1 MSLHLS
7 LYRGRGIHR
16 TSTIVCAVLLALGA
30 LLMPSRGL
38 AQGVGGGGGGGQTP
52 PVRIIGTGSHL
63 TPLATYGVFGFV
75 CTVGST
81 IVHAAVMPRE
91 LTSAEVMRNGM
102 TCFLGPAGWLLAGA
116 LFPELNAPVPPKSP
130 PSRSGQ
136 GGGGQSGGGRGG
148 FTAPPAGAFG
158 FVPNEVLLRL
168 RPNTN
173 QAYVRRMARQLGMTL
188 LETQDFTLTGD
199 SIQRWRIDSG
209 RSVASVIRA
218 LARYGRV
225 VAAQSNN
232 YYRLMQQQATAHRV
246 QPNAAQYV
254 IDKLHLVAA
263 HRISDGEDI
272 PVAVIDSQ
280 IDDAHPE
287 LAGAVAERFD
297 ATGDPPAPHA
307 HGTGMAGAVAAHGR
321 LTGVAPRARLLAV
334 RAFGSRAASAGG
346 TTFNVLKG
354 IDWAAGEGAR
364 IVNMS
369 FAGPRDPMMAQMIR
383 AADARGIVLIAA
395 VGNAGPKSPPLYP
408 GAYAQVI
415 GVTATDAN
423 DRLLA
428 VANRGPQVAVAA
440 PGVEILLP
448 APGGGFQVTSG
459 TSAASAHVSGV
470 VALLLAR
477 NPRLKPADIRRLL
490 TATASRL
497 GEGPRVRDFG
507 AGLVDPL
514 KAVEAVAAR

>member
-7 LYRGRGIHR
+7 LHRRRGLHR
-16 TSTIVCAVLLALGA
+16 TSTIACAALLALAA

-38 AQGVGGGGGGGQTP
+38 AQGIGGGGGGGQTP
-52 PVRIIGTGSHL
+52 PVRIVGTSSHL

-81 IVHAAVMPRE
+81 IVHAALMPRE
-91 LTSAEVMRNGM
+91 LTGAEVMRNGM
-102 TCFLGPAGWLLAGA
+102 ACFLGPAGWLLAGA
-116 LFPELNAPVPPKSP
+116 LFPELGAAPPSP
-130 PSRSGQ
+130 PPRGGQ
-136 GGGGQSGGGRGG
+136 GGGQSGGGRGG
-148 FTAPPAGAFG
+148 FTAPPAGGFG
-158 FVPNEVLLRL
+158 FVPDEVLLRL
-168 RPNTN
+168 RPNAN
-173 QAYVRRMARQLGMTL
+173 QAYLRRMARRLGMTL
-188 LETQDFTLTGD
+188 LETQDFALTGD

-225 VAAQSNN
+225 AAAQSNN
-232 YYRLMQQQATAHRV
+232 YYRLMQQPATVAA

-254 IDKLHLVAA
+254 IEKLHLVAA
-263 HRISDGEDI
+263 HRISGGEDI

-280 IDDAHPE
+280 IDEAHPE

-334 RAFGSRAASAGG
+334 RAFGSRAASADG

-354 IDWAAGEGAR
+354 IDWAAGEGVR
-364 IVNMS
+364 VINMS
-369 FAGPRDPMMAQMIR
+369 FAGPRDPLMAQMIR

-395 VGNAGPKSPPLYP
+395 VGNAGPTSPPLYP

-415 GVTATDAN
+415 GVTATDAH

-428 VANRGPQVAVAA
+428 VANRGPQVAVSA
-440 PGVEILLP
+440 PGVDILLP
-448 APGGGFQVTSG
+448 APGGGLQVTSG

-490 TATASRL
+490 TVTASRL
-497 GEGPRVRDFG
+497 GEGPRARDFG

-514 KAVEAVAAR
+514 KAVEAIAAR

>member
-1 MSLHLS
+1 MSLHL
-7 LYRGRGIHR
+7 LLHRRRGLHR
-16 TSTIVCAVLLALGA
+16 TSTIACAALLALAA

-38 AQGVGGGGGGGQTP
+38 AQGIGGGGGGGQTP
-52 PVRIIGTGSHL
+52 PVRIVGSSSHL

-81 IVHAAVMPRE
+81 IVHAAMMPRE
-91 LTSAEVMRNGM
+91 LTGAEVMRNGM

-116 LFPELNAPVPPKSP
+116 LFPELNAPVPPQSP
-130 PSRSGQ
+130 PPRGGQ
-136 GGGGQSGGGRGG
+136 GGGGQSGGRSG

-168 RPNTN
+168 RPNTQ
-173 QAYVRRMARQLGMTL
+173 QAYVRRMARRLGMTL
-188 LETQDFTLTGD
+188 LETRDFALTGD

-225 VAAQSNN
+225 AAAQSNN
-232 YYRLMQQQATAHRV
+232 YYRLMQQQATVEA
-246 QPNAAQYV
+246 QPNPAQYV
-254 IDKLHLVAA
+254 VDKLHLVAA
-263 HRISDGEDI
+263 HRISGGEDVA
-272 PVAVIDSQ
+272 VAVIDSQ

-287 LAGAVAERFD
+287 LAGVVAERFD

-334 RAFGSRAASAGG
+334 RAFGSRAASADG

-395 VGNAGPKSPPLYP
+395 VGNAGPRSPPLYP

-428 VANRGPQVAVAA
+428 VANRGPQVAVSA
-440 PGVEILLP
+440 PGVDILLP
-448 APGGGFQVTSG
+448 APGGGLQVTSG

-497 GEGPRVRDFG
+497 GEGPRSRDFG

-514 KAVEAVAAR
+514 KAVEAVATR